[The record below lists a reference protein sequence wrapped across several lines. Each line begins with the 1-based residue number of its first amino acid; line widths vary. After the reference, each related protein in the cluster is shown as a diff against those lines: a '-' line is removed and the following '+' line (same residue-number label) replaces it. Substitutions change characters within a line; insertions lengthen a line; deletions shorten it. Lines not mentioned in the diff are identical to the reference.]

1 MKIITNI
8 LLIIFFAGVIFLTS
22 CKKPETYPVIPH
34 IDFSNFTKTQNANG
48 VDEKGILE
56 LSFTDGDGDIG
67 LSPDDTTAPFN
78 KGSVYYYDFFITYF
92 RKHKGVFIA
101 DSLPMTNNSRI
112 PVITPNGSNKA
123 IKGTIDVNLFI
134 NNPIPPVNKYDTI
147 CYDVYI
153 VDRALNASNTIRTP
167 EIIVKEY

>member
-22 CKKPETYPVIPH
+22 CKKPETYPIVPH
-34 IDFSNFTKTQNANG
+34 IDFSSFTKLQNAEG

-67 LSPDDTTAPFN
+67 LSPDDSLPPFN
-78 KGSVYYYDFFITYF
+78 KGSIYYYDFFIKYY
-92 RKHKGVFIA
+92 RKQKGVFVA
-101 DSLPMTNNSRI
+101 DTSVHNNSRL
-112 PVITPNGSNKA
+112 PLVTPNGSNKA
-123 IKGTIDVNLFI
+123 IKGTIDIDLFI
-134 NNPIPPVNKYDTI
+134 NNPIPPANKYDTI

-153 VDRALNASNTIRTP
+153 VDRALNQSNTIRTP
-167 EIIVKEY
+167 DIIVKEY